1 MTGQPTVSTGITK
14 RGGIVLQIP
23 NGRGEYVF
31 AEMDSAAARDIAQA
45 LTDAARA
52 ADDMRSD
59 GAPVA
64 SLRVM

>member
-1 MTGQPTVSTGITK
+1 
-14 RGGIVLQIP
+14 
-23 NGRGEYVF
+23 
-31 AEMDSAAARDIAQA
+31 MDSAAARDIAQA